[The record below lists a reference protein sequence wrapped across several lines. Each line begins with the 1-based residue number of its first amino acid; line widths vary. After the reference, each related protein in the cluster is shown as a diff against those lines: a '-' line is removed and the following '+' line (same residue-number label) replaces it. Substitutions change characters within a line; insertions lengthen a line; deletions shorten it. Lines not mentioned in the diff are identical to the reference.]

1 MYKVDG
7 VADAY
12 KVLSKEL
19 LYNSATVCPRGME
32 TREILTPVI
41 HIENPRSRLAFLEE
55 RKFNVV
61 YAMVE
66 SLMLFSHN
74 NEVKYLERFNS
85 NIKQFSD
92 DGVHM
97 YGSYGFRIA
106 QFIPEIINK
115 LKSDKDSRQA
125 ALTIYN
131 NDLIANTKDTPCTL
145 NLHFIIRD
153 DRLNMVVYM
162 RSNDIIWGFPYDV
175 FMFTMLQEVIA
186 NSLGIDLGWYRHV
199 PTSLHVY
206 SNHYDLLDI
215 MGGSEEVVFYN
226 PFDYSEYKVLTNNYR
241 YMIDTGRTNKIPYS
255 ISDDILGEF
264 FLYRNI
270 FINELL
276 YKNIKVLTEEYMEC
290 PKWVEKFTSK
300 WGIGNEY
307 YKNF

>member
-7 VADAY
+7 VAEAY

-19 LYNSATVCPRGME
+19 LYNSSTVYPRGME
-32 TREILTPVI
+32 TREILTPIV

-215 MGGSEEVVFYN
+215 MGGSEEVLFNN
-226 PFDYSEYKVLTNNYR
+226 PFDYLEYKVLAKNYKHI
-241 YMIDTGRTNKIPYS
+241 IDEKDSGMHHINIKVEKLLEYY
-255 ISDDILGEF
+255 
-264 FLYRNI
+264 LYRNI

-276 YKNIKVLTEEYMEC
+276 YKGEKILHNEYMEC
-290 PKWVEKFTSK
+290 PKWTEKFTSK
-300 WGIGNEY
+300 WGIDSKLY
-307 YKNF
+307 Y